1 MKQILKEALDVILG
15 ILIVSAIIIAMLYFI
30 CKNY

>member
-15 ILIVSAIIIAMLYFI
+15 ILIVAAIIIAMLYFI

>member
-15 ILIVSAIIIAMLYFI
+15 ILIVAAIVIVMLYFI

>member
-1 MKQILKEALDVILG
+1 MKKILKEALDIILG
-15 ILIVSAIIIAMLYFI
+15 IFIVALIVIIALYFI

>member
-1 MKQILKEALDVILG
+1 MKKILKEALDVILG
-15 ILIVSAIIIAMLYFI
+15 ILIAATIVVVVLYFI

>member
-1 MKQILKEALDVILG
+1 MKKILKEALDIILG
-15 ILIVSAIIIAMLYFI
+15 IFIVAILVIVTLYFI

>member
-15 ILIVSAIIIAMLYFI
+15 ILIVAAIVIIILYFI